1 MARKADKILKRLK
14 MGLAQSCLSADMLK
28 AAKAKKKAAVDDD
41 DGDEPAPVRRPKG
54 YASAMMP
61 KERA

>member
-14 MGLAQSCLSADMLK
+14 MGLAQSCLSADVVK
-28 AAKAKKKAAVDDD
+28 AAKAKKKAVVDDD
-41 DGDEPAPVRRPKG
+41 DDEPAPTRRPKG